1 MKAKE
6 SMSDK
11 LARAY
16 TQGADAAKAQMAE
29 EIASLKSEIKDWR
42 EIAHN
47 NSDIIDRE
55 RNKYEALEMNHAELL
70 RSTIE
75 NASKALR
82 SA

>member
-16 TQGADAAKAQMAE
+16 VQGADAAKAQMAE
-29 EIASLKSEIKDWR
+29 EIASLKSEVKDWR
-42 EIAHN
+42 EIACN

-55 RNKYEALEMNHAELL
+55 RSKYKALEMNHAVLL

-82 SA
+82 DA

>member
-1 MKAKE
+1 MKAKV

-29 EIASLKSEIKDWR
+29 EIKSLKSEIKDWR

-55 RNKYEALEMNHAELL
+55 RSKYEALEMNHGELL

-82 SA
+82 DA